1 MAACFI
7 IRIFRIRMGQID
19 YVLCL
24 YFLISKNV
32 VLPLWTLGTFTTSF
46 GVILMKTLFMY
57 YYILMLYFRDK
68 HIFAAG
74 KLCMSFT
81 EGMIRDVNYNMMQGM
96 CQKNAK
102 SVLWYLSGL
111 SFLRG

>member
-7 IRIFRIRMGQID
+7 IRIIRIRMGQID

-32 VLPLWTLGTFTTSF
+32 VLPIWTLGTFTTSF
-46 GVILMKTLFMY
+46 GVILMKTSFMH
-57 YYILMLYFRDK
+57 YYIFKHYFRDK

-81 EGMIRDVNYNMMQGM
+81 EGMICDVNYNMMQGM